1 MEQLA
6 RRDSL
11 DKPSRGCK
19 LAATVKLT
27 KTMKIE
33 TDDNTL
39 WLALW
44 LAMILGTVLIIIT
57 GITCIAYYNC
67 LPIRNGY
74 NEVQESGSQSTM
86 WVKPTK

>member
-1 MEQLA
+1 MVAELLP
-6 RRDSL
+6 RSNFN
-11 DKPSRGCK
+11 KH
-19 LAATVKLT
+19 
-27 KTMKIE
+27 MKIE
-33 TDDNTL
+33 TDDNT
-39 WLALW
+39 LW